1 MSLYYFGIKIRYQ
14 EYDNIYFLG
23 SGQNDRSRVMRKW
36 IGLLCILPVFAGC
49 DFEPYIPAEMETIQ
63 QSQVYNEEKTLNA
76 DVRFDVG
83 ELEITCGKEMTSLY
97 TSDLEYDKSG
107 FEPDVQYNSDSTGEG
122 RFSFSL
128 PRIHKPGLRKEGF
141 SNSLRLQFT
150 DSIPLNLEVDTEMAN
165 TRLSLSGLRVSGIVF
180 ESGFGSAK
188 LSVYEP
194 NPIECEFVR
203 LKNGVGSID
212 AIGLGNLNFKE
223 LEFEGGVGGA
233 DLDFTGNWRQDA
245 DVRIQV
251 GIGGVHLR
259 IPRSLGVRL
268 ETAKHLFSE
277 DQLEGFIQKGI
288 DYYSENYE
296 SALVKV
302 FIRVSTHIGGLKIT
316 WI

>member
-1 MSLYYFGIKIRYQ
+1 
-14 EYDNIYFLG
+14 
-23 SGQNDRSRVMRKW
+23 MRKW
-36 IGLLCILPVFAGC
+36 IALLCSLPVFAGC

-63 QSQVYNEEKTLNA
+63 QSQVYSEEKILNA

-83 ELEITCGKEMTSLY
+83 ELEITGGKGMESLY
-97 TSDLEYDKSG
+97 IFNLEYDKSE

-122 RFSFSL
+122 RLSFSL

-141 SNSLRLQFT
+141 SNSLRLQFN
-150 DSIPLNLEVDTEMAN
+150 DSIPLDLEVDTEMAN
-165 TRLSLSGLRVSGIVF
+165 TRLSLSGLRVSGVVF
-180 ESGFGSAK
+180 ESGVGGAK
-188 LSVYEP
+188 LFVYEP
-194 NPIECEFVR
+194 NPIVCEFVR

-212 AIGLGNLNFKE
+212 AIGLGNLNFRE

-268 ETAKHLFSE
+268 ETEKYFFRE
-277 DQLEGFIQKGI
+277 DQLEGFIQRGI

-296 SALVKV
+296 SAPVKV
-302 FIRVSTHIGGLKIT
+302 FMRVATHIGGLKIT
-316 WI
+316 WV